1 MLANMR
7 AFMGTLAGS
16 APGGRVVQLD
26 GVQGSVM
33 PATPE
38 RSVVNCVLYESAAQ
52 LERALGPLAEEYE
65 RAGIRAWTV
74 WVPRGEDAACEALS
88 RAGHV
93 LDARPAAMA
102 LELEHLAP
110 ASGDSPPLAEAP
122 SMALVGHLNDLA
134 YGMDGDFERGLDGIP
149 TDPFHVYVATADGT
163 PACSLIAFD
172 YEGDCG
178 IYLVATVPP
187 ARGRGLATALMVRA
201 LKDARKRGC
210 TTSSLQAT
218 ARGRPVYERLGYR
231 DLGEIQM
238 WERRRSN

>member
-7 AFMGTLAGS
+7 DFMGALAGS
-16 APGGRVVQLD
+16 APGGRVVRVD
-26 GVQGSVM
+26 GVQASVM
-33 PATPE
+33 PSLPE
-38 RSVVNCVLYESAAQ
+38 RSVVNCVLYEGATE
-52 LERALGPLAEEYE
+52 LERALGALAEEYE
-65 RAGIRAWTV
+65 SSGVRAWTV
-74 WVPRGEDAACEALS
+74 WVPRGENAACEVLS

-102 LELEHLAP
+102 LELEHVAP
-110 ASGDSPPLAEAP
+110 APPDSPPLAEAP

-134 YGMDGDFERGLDGIP
+134 YGVDGDFERGLDGIP

-163 PACSLIAFD
+163 PACALMAFD
-172 YEGDCG
+172 HDGDCG

-187 ARGRGLATALMVRA
+187 ARGRGLATALMLRA
-201 LKDARKRGC
+201 LNDARNRGC